1 VLKDGRVA
9 EQGTH
14 TELIDAGGVYGELW
28 RGTNSSL
35 HFLSRAAWTDQFLIA
50 QETALSE
57 DVDPEKDIGL
67 DKDDSR

>member
-28 RGTNSSL
+28 HGTNSSL